1 MVLLESR
8 GFTKDHFSRFHPGGA
23 LGRALRT
30 KVNEIVRINDP
41 SVIIK
46 PNDTIKDALSQMN
59 KYRSGACIIT
69 NEDGTMAGIFTHG
82 DFARSYQQNLKV
94 GDLPVSGFMTHDPVT
109 LSSEYLAAEAITSIG
124 VNFVDDLVVLDANQM
139 PIGLIDAQDFAHH
152 KLV

>member
-69 NEDGTMAGIFTHG
+69 NEDGSMAGIFTHG
-82 DFARSYQQNLKV
+82 DFARAFQQNPSIGKLS
-94 GDLPVSGFMTHDPVT
+94 VSHFMSTDPVT
-109 LSSEYLAAEAITSIG
+109 LQSESRAVEAVTTIG
-124 VNFVDDLVVLDANQM
+124 SNQVDDIVVIDGAGK
-139 PIGLIDAQDFAHH
+139 PVGLIDTQDLSRL
-152 KLV
+152 KLI